1 MSTDPPPLAPP
12 LPVVIECQ
20 RQGGLAFP
28 LRRPKISVEV
38 ADLDEAERQAL
49 QRLMQAADMAE
60 QPADYPRPGYPDA
73 LETQLTVT
81 WPGHS
86 ASVRFRDGDGHPAP
100 LDELAGW
107 VLRHKRTDQ
116 EKK

>member
-1 MSTDPPPLAPP
+1 MTADPPPPAPP

-28 LRRPKISVEV
+28 LRRPAISVEV
-38 ADLDEAERQAL
+38 AGLDAAERQAL
-49 QRLMQAADMAE
+49 QRLVQAADLAG
-60 QPADYPRPGYPDA
+60 QPADYPGPGYPDA

-81 WPGHS
+81 WPGHTVR
-86 ASVRFRDGDGHPAP
+86 VRFRDGDGHPAP

-107 VLRHKRTDQ
+107 VLRHNRPGQ
-116 EKK
+116 AKK